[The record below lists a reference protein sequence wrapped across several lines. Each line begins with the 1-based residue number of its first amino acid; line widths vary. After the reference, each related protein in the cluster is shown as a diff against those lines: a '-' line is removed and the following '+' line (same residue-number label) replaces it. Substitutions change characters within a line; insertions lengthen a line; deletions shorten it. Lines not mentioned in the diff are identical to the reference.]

1 MPSNRF
7 IHILFTVFTRCNT
20 VKIFEST
27 GEALRTG
34 VAEIKRNFKYC
45 FGCSAKFKR
54 ASRELVNARVFHR
67 AIAGMLSEY

>member
-1 MPSNRF
+1 M
-7 IHILFTVFTRCNT
+7 
-20 VKIFEST
+20 

>member
-34 VAEIKRNFKYC
+34 VAEIKR
-45 FGCSAKFKR
+45 